1 MYMQEKIGNVILDYT
16 WYPGEDLYS
25 DGAIEERLLEIART
39 SAPEDLDA
47 AVAAEADWA
56 VLYHLSHV
64 RENITAS
71 LQLTKKDSVLEIGA
85 GCGAVTGALAKMAG
99 SVTCVDLSRRRSL
112 VNAWRHK
119 DFDNIQI
126 LVGNFQDIEKNL
138 TEKYDCITLIGVFEY
153 AQAYIAG
160 TADGSSTKDVT
171 APYTAS

>member
-1 MYMQEKIGNVILDYT
+1 MQEKIGNVILDYT

-71 LQLTKKDSVLEIGA
+71 LQLTKKTAFWRSEQA
-85 GCGAVTGALAKMAG
+85 AER
-99 SVTCVDLSRRRSL
+99 SREHSRRWP
-112 VNAWRHK
+112 A
-119 DFDNIQI
+119 
-126 LVGNFQDIEKNL
+126 
-138 TEKYDCITLIGVFEY
+138 
-153 AQAYIAG
+153 A
-160 TADGSSTKDVT
+160 
-171 APYTAS
+171 

>member
-1 MYMQEKIGNVILDYT
+1 MRTNGKLLTGAAAQRIYRGRYMQEKIGNVILDDTRYS
-16 WYPGEDLYS
+16 GENLNS
-25 DGAIEERLLEIART
+25 DGAIEDRLLEIVRT
-39 SAPEDLDA
+39 TAPEDLDA

-71 LQLTKKDSVLEIGA
+71 LQLTKNDSILEIGA

-119 DFDNIQI
+119 ECDNIRI
-126 LVGNFQDIEKNL
+126 FAGNCR
-138 TEKYDCITLIGVFEY
+138 TC
-153 AQAYIAG
+153 
-160 TADGSSTKDVT
+160 
-171 APYTAS
+171 